1 MIDDMGIFRTT
12 IEVAPWPG
20 HDRRVVLHDVMVDTG
35 SEFSWIPAEL
45 LRELGIEP
53 VRSERFESADGRIL
67 ERMVGWAVL
76 YAAGRGTPAVVA
88 FAQPGD
94 RVLLGATALEGMN
107 MRIDLGRKELVPA
120 GPVPVAGMR
129 AA

>member
-20 HDRRVVLHDVMVDTG
+20 HDRRAVLHDVMVATG
-35 SEFSWIPAEL
+35 SEFSWIPADV
-45 LRELGIEP
+45 LRQLGVEP

-76 YAAGRGTPAVVA
+76 YAAGRGAPVVVT
-88 FAQPGD
+88 FAEPGD
-94 RVLLGATALEGMN
+94 MTLLGATALESMN

-120 GPVPVAGMR
+120 GPVPVAS

>member
-1 MIDDMGIFRTT
+1 MIDEMGIFRTT
-12 IEVAPWPG
+12 IEIAPW
-20 HDRRVVLHDVMVDTG
+20 HDHARRVVLHDVMVDTG
-35 SEFSWIPAEL
+35 SEFSWIPTGV
-45 LRELGIEP
+45 LRELGVEP
-53 VRSERFESADGRIL
+53 VRSERFESADGRLL

-76 YAAGRGTPAVVA
+76 YAAGRGTPAVVT

-94 RVLLGATALEGMN
+94 MVLLGATALEGMN